1 MADDDGGAA
10 PIKGGAPRA
19 PAHSRVEHVADVRC
33 GARLLGG
40 PTTVSESGAAGM
52 RERLGAIATA
62 LFPDPASPPPA
73 AIEEILPSV
82 ASSNDIV

>member
-1 MADDDGGAA
+1 MADDDGGAT

-40 PTTVSESGAAGM
+40 PTTVSESGAAVM
-52 RERLGAIATA
+52 RERLGTIATA

-73 AIEEILPSV
+73 AIEEMPSV
-82 ASSNDIV
+82 ASSNDSV